1 MKLLV
6 ALVAVTSSPAFVA
19 SVEPPQ
25 DPLQGAIFFTSLGTK
40 ELVRLD
46 CNKQGCTGPHTVA
59 TGMETYGGLL
69 PWKGHLLAALK
80 SHQLVQ
86 LDPWCQNSSCPV
98 TALVDVDHVLGGE
111 HGSYDLGGVSLC
123 QDSLFIVFGGQK
135 GATGVLRCTG
145 CSPGQDCTSGCSLV
159 DGGNEPGKGSQQ
171 LSAFAAGITC
181 VDDNVLVTD
190 NSNSRVQAIPA
201 GCVRAPCDVKTFATG
216 VKWPLGIAAVNGGRR
231 VLVTLDEGIVSF
243 LPNGTSQRDW
253 SSRGDMG
260 FLCEGGGRILAAS
273 GGDGN
278 VVSFDPAC
286 EGPNCTA
293 TLVWNSSGST
303 ARAASA
309 IAYVPAQPHDGPS
322 SFIV

>member
-1 MKLLV
+1 M
-6 ALVAVTSSPAFVA
+6 
-19 SVEPPQ
+19 
-25 DPLQGAIFFTSLGTK
+25 
-40 ELVRLD
+40 
-46 CNKQGCTGPHTVA
+46 
-59 TGMETYGGLL
+59 
-69 PWKGHLLAALK
+69 
-80 SHQLVQ
+80 
-86 LDPWCQNSSCPV
+86 
-98 TALVDVDHVLGGE
+98 
-111 HGSYDLGGVSLC
+111 
-123 QDSLFIVFGGQK
+123 
-135 GATGVLRCTG
+135 
-145 CSPGQDCTSGCSLV
+145 

-190 NSNSRVQAIPA
+190 TRRPGGTLLPFLGSGFLYTVNQTRKRSLKYGYWSTKDNSNSRVQAIPA
-201 GCVRAPCDVKTFATG
+201 GCVRAPCGSLSKRFSKWPWSSSGKGCPLGPSNPLMLQPVLGFPSCSPALTSPGDVKTFATG

-286 EGPNCTA
+286 
-293 TLVWNSSGST
+293 LGSW
-303 ARAASA
+303 
-309 IAYVPAQPHDGPS
+309 DGFLPCAWDM
-322 SFIV
+322 